1 MKLELLA
8 ERTGDGVT
16 LASPEVGYY
25 TCAPSKGCALIPGQR
40 AGVLRSL
47 GREIDLVVPAGIWG
61 IVTLDPPE
69 RVLAPVG
76 YGDRLLVLSP
86 LAEGAA
92 ILVEEDAASEQGL
105 VLRATSAGRFY
116 HRPAPDEPAFL
127 EPGDA
132 LDEGTVVGLIEVMKT
147 FNHVTY
153 AAAGGLPA
161 RARLVAWVA
170 RDGADV
176 TAGEALVQLEEA

>member
-8 ERTGDGVT
+8 ERTEEGVT
-16 LASPEVGYY
+16 LTSPEVGYY
-25 TCAPSKGCALIPGQR
+25 TCAPSKGCALMPGQR

-47 GREIDLVVPAGIWG
+47 GREIELVVPAGVSG
-61 IVTLDPPE
+61 VVTLDPPE

-92 ILVEEDAASEQGL
+92 MAEEDDSGEQGV

-132 LDEGTVVGLIEVMKT
+132 LEEGTVVGLIEVMKT
-147 FNHVTY
+147 FTHVTY
-153 AAAGGLPA
+153 AATGGLPS
-161 RARLVAWVA
+161 RAKLVAWVA
-170 RDGADV
+170 GDGADV
-176 TAGEALVQLEEA
+176 TAGEALLELEEA